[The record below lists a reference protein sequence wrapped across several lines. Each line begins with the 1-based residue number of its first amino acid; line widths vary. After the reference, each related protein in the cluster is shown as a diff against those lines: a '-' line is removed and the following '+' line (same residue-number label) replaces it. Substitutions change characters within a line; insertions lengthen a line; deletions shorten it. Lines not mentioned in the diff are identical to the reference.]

1 MIKLLLVIAF
11 IWIDLKIFSGLSKY
25 IFFSNKRRQNKEEK

>member
-11 IWIDLKIFSGLSKY
+11 IWLDFKIFDCIGKY
-25 IFFSNKRRQNKEEK
+25 IFFPNKRRQDKEE

>member
-11 IWIDLKIFSGLSKY
+11 IWIDLKIFGGLSKY
-25 IFFSNKRRQNKEEK
+25 IFFPNKRRQDKED

>member
-11 IWIDLKIFSGLSKY
+11 IWLDFKIFDCIGKY
-25 IFFSNKRRQNKEEK
+25 IFFSNERRKEKEE